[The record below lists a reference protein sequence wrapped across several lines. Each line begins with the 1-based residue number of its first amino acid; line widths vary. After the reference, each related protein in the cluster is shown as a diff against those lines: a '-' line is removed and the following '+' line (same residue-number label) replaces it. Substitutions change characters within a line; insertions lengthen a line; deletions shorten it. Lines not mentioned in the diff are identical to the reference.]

1 MFKHPVYKQTL
12 KVGLVACIAAT
23 IMWVIYI
30 SGAGVPFS
38 TFLSNAFYF
47 PLVTIIPIALSS
59 LLVAKV
65 LLLLSLK
72 YTSSAKA
79 VTVGIISTLLMVLL
93 TILILT
99 IVIALLNLIFKGPE
113 AFSAMDEIYA
123 LFYVILIGV
132 VMGSWAIVPL
142 GVWQGR
148 FLRQLNK

>member
-1 MFKHPVYKQTL
+1 MFRHPLYKQSI
-12 KVGLVACIAAT
+12 KVGLVACLAAT
-23 IMWVIYI
+23 LMWVIYI
-30 SGAGVPFS
+30 SGAGVAFS
-38 TFLSNAFYF
+38 TFLSNALYF
-47 PLVTIIPIALSS
+47 PIVTILPILVSS
-59 LLVAKV
+59 LLIAKL
-65 LLLLSLK
+65 LLLLSFK

-79 VTVGIISTLLMVLL
+79 VTIGIISTLAMVLM

-99 IVIALLNLIFKGPE
+99 IAIAVLNLIFKGPE

-148 FLRQLNK
+148 FLRQFSK